1 MDEAKSDYGQ
11 ELAHDLRQTY
21 AKIVGEHLSDIADA
35 RKSENFYV
43 WFKNLEDLHTIIK
56 HKFKKKKEDNKLPED
71 RYLDLVKELVELAN
85 THKSAWLGQSK
96 DNDSNACANIEK
108 KLREIEMFLYEQ
120 MNEAKMF
127 GSSAHVAGL

>member
-56 HKFKKKKEDNKLPED
+56 HKFKRKKEDNKLPED
-71 RYLDLVKELVELAN
+71 RYIDLVKELTILAN

-96 DNDSNACANIEK
+96 DNNLNACANIEK

-120 MNEAKMF
+120 MNDAKMF
-127 GSSAHVAGL
+127 GGSGYIAGL